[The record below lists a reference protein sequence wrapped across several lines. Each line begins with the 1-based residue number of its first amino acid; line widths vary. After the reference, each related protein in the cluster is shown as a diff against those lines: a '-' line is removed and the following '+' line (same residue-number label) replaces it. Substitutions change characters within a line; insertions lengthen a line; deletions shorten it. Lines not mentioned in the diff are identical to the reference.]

1 MGKLRNVVILDRIW
15 IVFGERAAKK
25 EAANADCL
33 LSMAAPNL
41 PWRRRRRR
49 RMKPCW
55 NPQ

>member
-1 MGKLRNVVILDRIW
+1 MGKLRHVVILDRIW

-25 EAANADCL
+25 EAANADSL

-49 RMKPCW
+49 MKPCW